1 MESWFL
7 LNFFKEN
14 FIYTKNVISMHIHS
28 GTPLARPPAARQSIG
43 RVFGSGVV
51 VLVDLITLV
60 FLTFF
65 DVIASKR

>member
-1 MESWFL
+1 
-7 LNFFKEN
+7 
-14 FIYTKNVISMHIHS
+14 MHIHS

-65 DVIASKR
+65 DVIASQTLTSNFAFICPCQHEDLLRA